1 MPFFEEEQ
9 ITQSRP
15 IPGVSQTPED
25 SPGFMDYVTD
35 APLGIGRGIISFG
48 ESLAEL
54 ADSGAELIG
63 SDIFEGND
71 LTWSEDLLGENK
83 TWVGTLTSGV
93 TQFAAGFVPVAG
105 VLGKAGKAGK
115 ALKALKN
122 SDRLRDSL
130 AYGAIVGAPTDFIA
144 FNGHEGRLADLIQQY
159 PGLQNPITDALSSD
173 PDDSEWEGRFKNA
186 AEGLLVGPAA
196 ELLLHGVRFLKG
208 AKNAEAKG
216 GVKGRDDWV
225 AKNQEKYAE
234 ELSKIENPL
243 TMLEAKEQLTSLGY
257 KPEEI
262 DAWSAIV
269 GATARRFDTDE
280 DTLLGISTRELRSDA
295 NAPNLKDEAN
305 RLIDEAIGEGG
316 KTASDLVDYLIKA
329 SKNDPALKSGSDL
342 DRLLADAM
350 DYSLYQSDGSIDSV
364 IDYVKQ
370 KTSNVDLRSDA
381 NALTSAF
388 QSGDITTLIS
398 DTADIFRRHMEQFD
412 EKLSNTAKEVFKVGK
427 EGWTEA
433 KSKKFSDAFVSYL
446 HKGSTPD
453 KGMTKVFDNFKAWI
467 GEVYNKLGGSRYSDK
482 IDPQVRDFFDQMLG
496 GRTAAQRNLDVPV
509 KVREAIT
516 ERLGAV
522 TRGEVELED
531 ALEGIDFNFDKLVA
545 DVEAKELLNIVS
557 EEFGK
562 QINALKGGVESL
574 NTTAQKALKELDEDL
589 DAKGG
594 MLDRLRDGKAD
605 AKDVVAAKMVMSG
618 LSSKIMSLSDKMEI
632 GSITKIEMVQL
643 QRHLEE
649 LIHLGADLKANIT
662 EAARITSAGRI
673 PIESMVPANKLDE
686 LLIRSGGDQRL
697 RDVAKHIKM
706 TEGDPRSTM
715 RVLRQRW
722 DTRGR
727 RLIGIHNELWL
738 NSILSG
744 PVTHAVNLLSTALH
758 GVVRSA
764 EKVVGGAVQGALGGG
779 FKSTQEGVDELLG
792 LWYGRKG
799 ILKFI
804 AQTLKT
810 SEPILDAA
818 NTTWENGGRPG
829 KGYING
835 GGGDSLSS
843 KMFDYLGN
851 TVRLPNRFLNAG
863 DELNKQFFYRS
874 HLFAKGMADARRLG
888 IPAGNKRTEHALDY
902 IDKRIGE
909 GGQALDESALYHAQ
923 EGTFT
928 NDLDYGIGRTLQKAV
943 NAHPILRLALPFV
956 RTPTNIMRQLWRH
969 TPGMAAFQRQ
979 WMEDFKG
986 IHGPERQA
994 LAIGQQAVGSTL
1006 IFGAFMAAA
1015 TGRITGGG
1023 PTDPREL
1030 ALLRQTGWQPYSY
1043 VSTDPE
1049 TGKKKYTSY
1058 HRLDPFSSA
1067 LGLVADFVELGNRV
1081 NDEDKNTL
1089 TSGLMIAFAKNITNK
1104 TYLRGLAQTIDVL
1117 TDPERNMEM
1126 WKQRH
1131 MGSYVPNLLNQTN
1144 PDDTLREVRSVMDSI
1159 KSRTPGFSPM
1169 LDPKRNVFGQP
1180 ITFEGAWGPDFV
1192 SPFYQSTGLNSPARD
1207 ELASLGLAMGQP
1219 REKQQ
1224 GIDLTTLRVAPD
1236 QTAYDRW
1243 LELVGEVKLQGKGIE
1258 EALNDLVQS
1267 ENYQRLPAQST
1278 MPSGVDS
1285 ARVKLVKRT
1294 IERYRNRARNQ
1305 MFQENPDIKQLY
1317 QNAVVNNRRIS
1328 VLGAAAG
1335 EQQ

>member
-9 ITQSRP
+9 ITQARP

-130 AYGAIVGAPTDFIA
+130 AYGAIVGAPADFIA

-186 AEGLLVGPAA
+186 VEGLLVGPAA

-280 DTLLGISTRELRSDA
+280 DTLLGISTRELRGDV
-295 NAPNLKDEAN
+295 DE
-305 RLIDEAIGEGG
+305 
-316 KTASDLVDYLIKA
+316 S
-329 SKNDPALKSGSDL
+329 L
-342 DRLLADAM
+342 DTL
-350 DYSLYQSDGSIDSV
+350 
-364 IDYVKQ
+364 
-370 KTSNVDLRSDA
+370 NVDLRSDA

-482 IDPQVRDFFDQMLG
+482 IDPQVRDFFDKMLG
-496 GRTAAQRNLDVPV
+496 GRTAQQRNLDVPV

-531 ALEGIDFNFDKLVA
+531 ALEGIDFNFDKITA

-605 AKDVVAAKMVMSG
+605 AKDIIAAKMVMSG
-618 LSSKIMSLSDKMEI
+618 LSSKVMSLSNKMEI

-697 RDVAKHIKM
+697 RDVAKQLKM
-706 TEGDPRSTM
+706 TEGDPRATM
-715 RVLRQRW
+715 RVIRQRW

-758 GVVRSA
+758 GVTRSV

-799 ILKFI
+799 ILKFL

-888 IPAGNKRTEHALDY
+888 IPSGSKRTEHALDY

-909 GGQALDESALYHAQ
+909 GGQALDEAALYHAQ

-928 NDLDYGIGRTLQKAV
+928 NDLDYGIGQTLQKAV
-943 NAHPILRLALPFV
+943 NKHPILRLALPFV

-1006 IFGAFMAAA
+1006 IFGAVIAAS

-1104 TYLRGLAQTIDVL
+1104 TYLRGLAQTVDVL
-1117 TDPERNMEM
+1117 TDPERNMET
-1126 WKQRH
+1126 WRQRH

-1285 ARVKLVKRT
+1285 SRVKLVKRT

>member
-9 ITQSRP
+9 PTQSRP
-15 IPGVSQTPED
+15 IPGVSQVPED

-35 APLGIGRGIISFG
+35 APLGVGRGIISFG

-130 AYGAIVGAPTDFIA
+130 AYGAIVGAPADFIA

-280 DTLLGISTRELRSDA
+280 DTLLGISTRELRGDV
-295 NAPNLKDEAN
+295 DE
-305 RLIDEAIGEGG
+305 
-316 KTASDLVDYLIKA
+316 S
-329 SKNDPALKSGSDL
+329 L
-342 DRLLADAM
+342 DTL
-350 DYSLYQSDGSIDSV
+350 
-364 IDYVKQ
+364 
-370 KTSNVDLRSDA
+370 NVDLRSDA

-412 EKLSNTAKEVFKVGK
+412 EKMSNTAKEVFKVGK

-453 KGMTKVFDNFKAWI
+453 KGMTKVFDNFKAWV

-482 IDPQVRDFFDQMLG
+482 IDPQVRDFFDEMLG

-531 ALEGIDFNFDKLVA
+531 ALEGIDFNFDKITA

-605 AKDVVAAKMVMSG
+605 AKDIIAAKMVMSG
-618 LSSKIMSLSDKMEI
+618 LSSKVIDLGRKLDLGQLDKR
-632 GSITKIEMVQL
+632 GTLQL
-643 QRHLEE
+643 QRHIEE
-649 LIHLGADLKANIT
+649 LAHLGADLKANIT

-697 RDVAKHIKM
+697 RDVVQHLKM
-706 TEGDPRSTM
+706 TEGNPRSTM
-715 RVLRQRW
+715 RVIRQRW

-727 RLIGIHNELWL
+727 RLLGIHNELWL

-758 GVVRSA
+758 GVTRSV

-799 ILKFI
+799 ILKFL

-888 IPAGNKRTEHALDY
+888 IPSGSKRTEHALDY

-928 NDLDYGIGRTLQKAV
+928 NDLDYGIGQTLQKAV
-943 NAHPILRLALPFV
+943 NKHPILRLALPFV

-1006 IFGAFMAAA
+1006 IFGAVIAAS

-1104 TYLRGLAQTIDVL
+1104 TYLRGLAQTVDVL
-1117 TDPERNMEM
+1117 TDPERNMET
-1126 WKQRH
+1126 WRQRH
-1131 MGSYVPNLLNQTN
+1131 MGSYVPNFLNQTN

-1285 ARVKLVKRT
+1285 SRVKLVKRT